1 MRKIK
6 QLLEDF
12 IVREINDIELNDS
25 GKYSYFILKKR
36 NYNILSAIKTIA
48 KKLKI
53 NEKNIGFAG
62 NKDKNAITEQF
73 ISIKDRSKNI
83 ENMQLKDIGLKYVGK
98 GNEEIYLGRL
108 KGNEFIITIR
118 NLTKEDIK
126 KINDK
131 TKKEE
136 ICIPN
141 YFGSQR
147 LSASN
152 PLIGKAIIKNN
163 FKEAVDLILKSNSDY
178 NEEINVHLKK
188 QKNDFVGALRLIPFK
203 LLKLYTH
210 SYQSFLFN
218 KTLGQYIETIKNNKS
233 INNKNLINDEK
244 SKNNEN
250 NKLLNENTKLNNGSI
265 NVKLPIIGF
274 GTELNNDIK
283 KIIENI
289 MEEEKIT
296 FRDFIIRAMP
306 DLSLEGDERNTL
318 IRVND
323 FKIISKEKDE
333 LNENKEKITVK
344 FSLPKGSF
352 ATVLIDYLFS

>member
-1 MRKIK
+1 MHKIK
-6 QLLEDF
+6 HLLEDF
-12 IVREINDIELNDS
+12 IVKEISDIKLDDS

-62 NKDKNAITEQF
+62 NKDKNAVTEQF
-73 ISIKDRSKNI
+73 ISIKDGSKNI

-98 GNEEIYLGRL
+98 GNEEIYIGRL

-131 TKKEE
+131 TKKGE

-147 LSASN
+147 LSTSN
-152 PLIGKAIIKNN
+152 QLIGKAIIKKN
-163 FKEAVDLILKSNSDY
+163 FKEAIGLIINSNSDY
-178 NEEINVHLKK
+178 NEKINQHLKK
-188 QKNDFVGALRLIPFK
+188 QKNDFIGALKIIPFK
-203 LLKLYTH
+203 LLKLYAH

-218 KTLGQYIETIKNNKS
+218 KILEQYIKSNKA
-233 INNKNLINDEK
+233 LINEK
-244 SKNNEN
+244 IP
-250 NKLLNENTKLNNGSI
+250 L
-265 NVKLPIIGF
+265 IGF
-274 GTELNNDIK
+274 GTESEDNVIK
-283 KIIENI
+283 KILD
-289 MEEEKIT
+289 EEKIT
-296 FRDFIIRAMP
+296 FRDFIIRAIP

-352 ATVLIDYLFS
+352 ATVLIDYLFD